1 MHPEPLPF
9 VDVDRRAQLERSL
22 ALARTALALLALVV
36 VLNELTLSGEIA
48 PLTSS
53 LIIAYNVYAL
63 LAAVLIGVIRPLPL
77 LGALLHIGDILWA
90 VVITT
95 RIESLATTPSMFYLF
110 VVVSAGY
117 RWGLPETLLTGV
129 ATAGLHVAGFT
140 MSPHRLL
147 PTVPLAPIGLLTG
160 SFYLM
165 GLAWIIGYLSDEQ
178 NRSRAQA
185 AATAR
190 VLAAIDFAGGLRASL
205 RRVLSIL
212 LTTFNATEVVM
223 LFEESATGRV
233 YRWSLTDANAPV
245 YLDELP
251 AADRDRWLF
260 PVSASVRAWRLRR
273 RATRI
278 SGVSDIIARRRRAR
292 RAVPEAADLPFKQR
306 ALVAV
311 LAIGG
316 EWTGRLL
323 ILDPGSR
330 PDTRTIDWLATLVN
344 HLGSALYSLYLLRR
358 LRSRVT
364 VVERTRLARELHD
377 GIIQTLVGI
386 EMQLEALQRRAAA
399 GNRVEPADIARA
411 QELLHSEVV
420 NARELMQRLK
430 PVQVNPSDLA
440 GRLAELAERFRRD
453 TGIDAKFVSALDGDP
468 DMSPRLARELVR
480 ITQEALVNV
489 RKHSGASRVVV
500 RFGASASH
508 WLLVIEDDGGGFD
521 LAGRHTL
528 DDLDRAR
535 RGPVLIKERVR
546 GVGGILVLDSLPGM
560 GTSLEITIPR
570 A

>member
-36 VLNELTLSGEIA
+36 VLNELTLSREMA

-212 LTTFNATEVVM
+212 LTTFDATEVVM

-233 YRWSLTDANAPV
+233 YRWSLTDADAPV

-364 VVERTRLARELHD
+364 VVEQTRLARELHD
-377 GIIQTLVGI
+377 GLIQTLVGV
-386 EMQLEALQRRAAA
+386 EMQLEALRRRALA
-399 GNRVEPADIARA
+399 GHASNPEEIAHA
-411 QELLHSEVV
+411 QDLLHGEVI

-430 PVQVNPSDLA
+430 PVEVNPAALP
-440 GRLAELAERFRRD
+440 GRLADLTERFRRD
-453 TGIDAKFVSALDGDP
+453 TGIETQFVSAVDDEL
-468 DMSPRLARELVR
+468 DMSPRLAREVMR
-480 ITQEALVNV
+480 IAQEALVNV
-489 RKHSGASRVVV
+489 RKHSGATEVVV
-500 RFGASASH
+500 RFGASASD
-508 WLLVIEDDGGGFD
+508 WTLVIDDNGCGFES
-521 LAGRHTL
+521 AGRHSL
-528 DDLDRAR
+528 DELERTR

-546 GVGGILVLDSLPGM
+546 GIRGSLVLDSRPGR
-560 GTSLEITIPR
+560 GTCLEIRVPR
-570 A
+570 T